1 MALDSEQWRRIY
13 QIFDPTLRLEAGD
26 MDLFVQR
33 PDSASQVIAE
43 EIQLGLEPKGKWV
56 LCGSVGSGKS
66 SELVRLTQLLGTK
79 THAPIG
85 IDLTLSAARVDL
97 LTPPEV
103 LFLIGAGALRA
114 AQELWNLKVPT
125 EHVAALA
132 TAFSALLGGQGH
144 SINISDLLQGVALF
158 GANVLAPGA
167 GAVVGAAQGV
177 AKALGAA
184 RPSILVGKKKPQ
196 LGGLTRRLNEGE
208 PDLVALQDA
217 VNSILQVLT
226 ESTPI
231 ALVVDGLDKL
241 QKLDVIRDLFATTR
255 VLCSPEVPVIYSG
268 PITLMLAA
276 EWQGAGGS
284 FKRARLPNIIVRK
297 PLPDWVTL
305 HAGQVEA
312 GRAAL
317 RDVVARRLERRAML
331 PVDSVFEPDALQ
343 ALISASGG
351 LLRDLIH
358 LVNRAVRSALAEG
371 QTIIA
376 MEAAAAA
383 IEEIRKEYEI
393 TLNTRRVNE
402 LLHVREHGE
411 PSGSDDVSK
420 DLLLWDYVLPYAN
433 GKVWF
438 EPHPILSGSRPGL

>member
-1 MALDSEQWRRIY
+1 MND
-13 QIFDPTLRLEAGD
+13 
-26 MDLFVQR
+26 
-33 PDSASQVIAE
+33 
-43 EIQLGLEPKGKWV
+43 
-56 LCGSVGSGKS
+56 
-66 SELVRLTQLLGTK
+66 
-79 THAPIG
+79 
-85 IDLTLSAARVDL
+85 
-97 LTPPEV
+97 
-103 LFLIGAGALRA
+103 
-114 AQELWNLKVPT
+114 
-125 EHVAALA
+125 
-132 TAFSALLGGQGH
+132 
-144 SINISDLLQGVALF
+144 
-158 GANVLAPGA
+158 
-167 GAVVGAAQGV
+167 
-177 AKALGAA
+177 
-184 RPSILVGKKKPQ
+184 
-196 LGGLTRRLNEGE
+196 GE

-217 VNSILQVLT
+217 VNAILHVLT
-226 ESTPI
+226 DSIPV

-241 QKLDVIRDLFATTR
+241 HDLEVIRDLFATPR
-255 VLCSPEVPVIYSG
+255 VLRSPEVPVIYSG

-305 HAGQVEA
+305 RTGQLEA

-317 RDVVARRLERRAML
+317 RDVVSRRLERRASL
-331 PVDSVFEPDALQ
+331 SVDSVFEPDALE

-358 LVNRAVRSALAEG
+358 LVNRAVRNALAENRS
-371 QTIIA
+371 IIQMGSA
-376 MEAAAAA
+376 NAS

-393 TLNTRRVNE
+393 TLNTRRVTE

>member
-1 MALDSEQWRRIY
+1 
-13 QIFDPTLRLEAGD
+13 
-26 MDLFVQR
+26 
-33 PDSASQVIAE
+33 
-43 EIQLGLEPKGKWV
+43 
-56 LCGSVGSGKS
+56 
-66 SELVRLTQLLGTK
+66 
-79 THAPIG
+79 
-85 IDLTLSAARVDL
+85 
-97 LTPPEV
+97 
-103 LFLIGAGALRA
+103 
-114 AQELWNLKVPT
+114 
-125 EHVAALA
+125 
-132 TAFSALLGGQGH
+132 
-144 SINISDLLQGVALF
+144 LQGVALF

-217 VNSILQVLT
+217 VNSILHVLT
-226 ESTPI
+226 EATPI

-241 QKLDVIRDLFATTR
+241 QKLDVIRELFATTR

-268 PITLMLAA
+268 PITL
-276 EWQGAGGS
+276 
-284 FKRARLPNIIVRK
+284 KRARLPNIIVRK

-317 RDVVARRLERRAML
+317 RDVVARRLERRAAL
-331 PVDSVFEPDALQ
+331 PVHSVFEADALE

-358 LVNRAVRSALAEG
+358 LVNRAVRSVLAERHA
-371 QTIIA
+371 IITL
-376 MEAAAAA
+376 EAAGAA

-393 TLNTRRVNE
+393 TLNTRRVTE

-411 PSGSDDVSK
+411 PSGNDDVSK